1 MERKMMISSFINI
14 KTKLWIWL
22 VAVSF
27 LLSACGSEIS
37 NRETEEKPTFP
48 IEKKV
53 TENPEV
59 IKEEIVETEPEEKN
73 AFEDFSTYQK
83 GKFDKFGEQYSLI
96 ETEDG
101 EYEVTLYDKE
111 NNVVHT
117 EILPKLPWIEEKTD
131 NILQIGITGGN
142 ITALIFYYDK
152 ERAIVSPFYTES
164 FYLRDNYVAY
174 MKDESTLVLTDI
186 FEDGELYMEVSRNFS
201 DSLHLGGMRLSI
213 KDITM
218 ITLNGRDVVVL
229 EYYEGK
235 ERELISDIIPLDEE
249 EEEIVFDEL
258 DEIERNYK
266 ILKYD
271 ICIPV
276 LYDFENV
283 NPVVKKHIEYEL
295 QNNEKISQKYGRE
308 LKIAMDYHIFD
319 FDDDGLDDYL
329 LCIDR
334 SLYDGRVEH
343 WIEIYVT
350 RQVRGWIGSDDEIVE
365 EMASPVLELNLPLGN
380 RVGENGHKQVMILDE
395 QTNGYYAIVLPGSNL
410 ILRYDDRYSEYEFCN
425 Q

>member
-37 NRETEEKPTFP
+37 NRETEEKPAFP

-283 NPVVKKHIEYEL
+283 NLVVKKHIEYEL
-295 QNNEKISQKYGRE
+295 HNNEKISQKYGRE

-334 SLYDGRVEH
+334 ELYDGSVEH

-350 RQVRGWIGSDDEIVE
+350 RQERGWIGSEHEIVE
-365 EMASPVLELNLPLGN
+365 EMAYRVLELNLPLGN

>member
-1 MERKMMISSFINI
+1 M
-14 KTKLWIWL
+14 
-22 VAVSF
+22 
-27 LLSACGSEIS
+27 
-37 NRETEEKPTFP
+37 
-48 IEKKV
+48 
-53 TENPEV
+53 
-59 IKEEIVETEPEEKN
+59 
-73 AFEDFSTYQK
+73 
-83 GKFDKFGEQYSLI
+83 
-96 ETEDG
+96 
-101 EYEVTLYDKE
+101 
-111 NNVVHT
+111 
-117 EILPKLPWIEEKTD
+117 
-131 NILQIGITGGN
+131 
-142 ITALIFYYDK
+142 
-152 ERAIVSPFYTES
+152 
-164 FYLRDNYVAY
+164 
-174 MKDESTLVLTDI
+174 VLTDI

-334 SLYDGRVEH
+334 ELYDGSVEH

-350 RQVRGWIGSDDEIVE
+350 RQERGWIGSEHEIVE
-365 EMASPVLELNLPLGN
+365 EMAYRVLELNLPLGN

>member
-334 SLYDGRVEH
+334 ELYDGSVEH

-350 RQVRGWIGSDDEIVE
+350 RQERGWIGSEHEIVE
-365 EMASPVLELNLPLGN
+365 EMAYRVLELNLPLGN